1 MEGTPARVEQ
11 FHYDNK
17 IVRAF
22 AYASLLWGVV
32 GMLVGL
38 IIGGWALMLVSLF
51 AGCLALVAQ
60 G

>member
-32 GMLVGL
+32 ACWSV
-38 IIGGWALMLVSLF
+38 
-51 AGCLALVAQ
+51 
-60 G
+60 